1 MAAADTPSPLICY
14 IGGRALTLCW
24 KLGKKASQ
32 ACAPTCT
39 RADRTMWGTWRLQ
52 TGCTRCPSSHLRC
65 WPLLALSGKLKL
77 ESGKKQEGFA
87 LCCYLQCQQ
96 QPKQISRCPN
106 SRARASEPASQLFTI
121 YLSLISS

>member
-1 MAAADTPSPLICY
+1 MAAADTPSPLIRF
-14 IGGRALTLCW
+14 IGGHALTLGW

-32 ACAPTCT
+32 AWAPMCT
-39 RADRTMWGTWRLQ
+39 RADRTAWGTGRLQ
-52 TGCTRCPSSHLRC
+52 TGCAWRPSSYCCC

-121 YLSLISS
+121 YLPLISS